1 MKTRDGAGHGVA
13 PDLLWAKRLAKF
25 GPKLTVACL
34 PNFNCSRLSY
44 QCLRSVCYCQKPSSA
59 GALGSGRKVPTTPGS
74 LPTAVDQFTTFSGR
88 DVNDRS
94 LWNLP
99 FALLQTARTTTRQL
113 SPSTDQ
119 IDDLGSGRCPVGSLR
134 EVEGLLVKSPVW
146 IGQKGSIQRRPK
158 EVS

>member
-74 LPTAVDQFTTFSGR
+74 LPTAVDHLTPFNDMG
-88 DVNDRS
+88 VNGGFYQD
-94 LWNLP
+94 LP
-99 FALLQTARTTTRQL
+99 LTVR
-113 SPSTDQ
+113 
-119 IDDLGSGRCPVGSLR
+119 
-134 EVEGLLVKSPVW
+134 
-146 IGQKGSIQRRPK
+146 
-158 EVS
+158 